1 MKRALKKPGP
11 VLQVVAETIRVYTKN
26 EMSVYAGYTTL
37 YILMALVPLLSLLIG
52 VVNLLPD
59 LSLQH
64 VEEVLQELLPSI
76 PQVQSLVHSII
87 TNVNRKA
94 GSLAIS
100 VSLVVSLWSAS
111 NGVNAL
117 QKGLHKISGNPG
129 SALRNRLAAMLYTLL
144 FIALI
149 PALLIFRVLR
159 GSIEEL
165 IAAVSDWL
173 SIPDIA
179 GKLMGFMEYSGLITA
194 VMMAVV
200 ILLAYT
206 LLQGEHRK
214 LRFQLP
220 GALFTTILW
229 LAFSRLF
236 ELFIQR
242 FWQASSLYGSLAAI
256 FLATMWLN
264 SIMRILLYGA
274 ALNEAL
280 IRHRDPD
287 GNLVLE
293 SEA

>member
-11 VLQVVAETIRVYTKN
+11 VLRVVTEAIRVYTKN

-64 VEEVLQELLPSI
+64 VEEVLQDLLPSI

-129 SALRNRLAAMLYTLL
+129 SPLRDRLAAMLYTLL

-165 IAAVSDWL
+165 IAAVSNWL
-173 SIPDIA
+173 NIPDIA
-179 GKLMGFMEYSGLITA
+179 GKLMDFMEYSGIITA

-206 LLQGEHRK
+206 LLQGERRK

-229 LAFSRLF
+229 LVFSRLF

-264 SIMRILLYGA
+264 CIMMILFYGA

-280 IRHRDPD
+280 IRHRDQN
-287 GNLVLE
+287 GKL
-293 SEA
+293 SF

>member
-1 MKRALKKPGP
+1 MKRALKKSGP
-11 VLQVVAETIRVYTKN
+11 VLRVVAETSQVYTKN

-37 YILMALVPLLSLLIG
+37 YMLMALVPLLSLLIG

-64 VEEVLQELLPSI
+64 VEEVLQDLLPSI
-76 PQVQSLVHSII
+76 PQVQNLVHSII

-129 SALRNRLAAMLYTLL
+129 SPLRDRLAAMLYTLL
-144 FIALI
+144 FISLI
-149 PALLIFRVLR
+149 PALLVFRVLR

-165 IAAVSDWL
+165 ITAVSNWL
-173 SIPDIA
+173 NIPDIA
-179 GKLMGFMEYSGLITA
+179 GRLMGFMEYSGLITA

-206 LLQGEHRK
+206 LLQGERRK

-229 LAFSRLF
+229 LVFSRLF

-264 SIMRILLYGA
+264 SIMMILFYGA

-280 IRHRDPD
+280 IRHRDTK
-287 GNLVLE
+287 GNLSL
-293 SEA
+293 

>member
-11 VLQVVAETIRVYTKN
+11 VLRVVTEAIRVYTKN

-64 VEEVLQELLPSI
+64 VEEVLQDLLPSI
-76 PQVQSLVHSII
+76 PQVQNLVHSII

-129 SALRNRLAAMLYTLL
+129 SPLRDRLAAMLYTLL

-165 IAAVSDWL
+165 IAAVSNWL
-173 SIPDIA
+173 NIPDIA
-179 GKLMGFMEYSGLITA
+179 GKLMDFMEYSGIITA

-206 LLQGEHRK
+206 LLQGERRK

-229 LAFSRLF
+229 LVFSRLF

-264 SIMRILLYGA
+264 CIMMILFYGA

-280 IRHRDPD
+280 IRHRDQN
-287 GNLVLE
+287 GNL
-293 SEA
+293 SF